1 MTFRETSGSEI
12 NPLARIALSIDLED
26 FYHANYPG
34 YNYRTMANSPSRLVE
49 PTEMMLDIFDRHG
62 HKVTFFVLGEVAKK
76 FPELIRKIAGKGHE
90 IASHADNHTLIFEQG
105 RDKSIHSIRNSVYFL
120 EDLVGN
126 KIYGFRAPN
135 FSASPKRTP
144 WLFDELADLGLTYDS
159 SRFPAKTYYGGEPG
173 IPKIPFPMKLPNGDH
188 LWEVPVSCL
197 GPRGLR
203 FAWSGGFY
211 WRILP
216 LSFIVKSVNKLLSH
230 NKPVVLYLHPK
241 DIDPHNPPLPIGK
254 ISNWIHQVGTK
265 RGFAK
270 LDEMASQMQFSRIID
285 LLPEINNGKEQQNKK
300 RTVET
305 ETAVA

>member
-1 MTFRETSGSEI
+1 MTFREIIGAEI

-34 YNYRTMANSPSRLVE
+34 YNYRTMAGSPSRLIE
-49 PTEMMLDIFDRHG
+49 PTEIMLEIFDRYL
-62 HKVTFFVLGEVAKK
+62 HKVTFFVLGEVARR
-76 FPELIRKIAGKGHE
+76 FPELIRKISESGHE
-90 IASHADNHTLIFEQG
+90 IASHGENHTLIFEQS
-105 RDKSIHSIRNSVYFL
+105 RDKSIHGIRNSIYYL
-120 EDLVGN
+120 EDITGN

-173 IPKIPFPMKLPNGDH
+173 IPKTPFIMELPGGGR
-188 LWEVPVSCL
+188 LWEVPVSCI

-211 WRILP
+211 WRIIP
-216 LSFIVKSVNKLLSH
+216 LSFIAKRANKLLSQ

-241 DIDPHNPPLPIGK
+241 DIDAENPPLPIGR

-270 LDEMASQMQFSRIID
+270 LDEMASQLQLCRIID
-285 LLPEINNGKEQQNKK
+285 LLPEIKNGKEQQNKK
-300 RTVET
+300 RARET
-305 ETAVA
+305 ETAVV